1 VRVTTVFPG
10 PDGDGIQRG
19 LRAYEGGGS
28 PYTLISADAGE
39 IWHELGGQKAPAA
52 PVDGTGS

>member
-1 VRVTTVFPG
+1 M
-10 PDGDGIQRG
+10 QRE

-39 IWHELGGQKAPAA
+39 IWYELRGQ
-52 PVDGTGS
+52 